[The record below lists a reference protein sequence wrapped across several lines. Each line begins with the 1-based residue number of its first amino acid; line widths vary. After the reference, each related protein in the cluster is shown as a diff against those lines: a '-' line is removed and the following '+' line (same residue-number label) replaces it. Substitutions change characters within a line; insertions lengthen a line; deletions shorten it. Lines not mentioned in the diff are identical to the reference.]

1 MQVKIQATITL
12 LMTRS
17 RERLTQFVCLCGL
30 TLASTSWAQLPPD
43 PRPVPAAWQT
53 LGLPNWPTASPQLSL
68 SFDEIMLPGKV
79 AIRLR
84 SNVQFTQ
91 KLVLFSYPPSAPD
104 KMAELANLS
113 LSPKTAPELS
123 LSINATTTQN
133 LVLLAQ
139 TPAGWL
145 MVERQLKVGKK
156 PQ

>member
-1 MQVKIQATITL
+1 MSVNTQHQTATPWA
-12 LMTRS
+12 RN
-17 RERLTQFVCLCGL
+17 RQRLAQIVCLFGL
-30 TLASTSWAQLPPD
+30 GLASAYAQPVPD
-43 PRPVPAAWQT
+43 TRPVPAAWSA
-53 LGLPNWPTASPQLSL
+53 LGVPNWPAASPQLGL
-68 SFDEIMLPGKV
+68 AFDEVVLPGKV

-91 KLVLFSYPPSAPD
+91 KLVLYTYPPGAPD
-104 KMAELANLS
+104 KMAELAS
-113 LSPKTAPELS
+113 FALSPKTAPELA

-145 MVERQLKVGKK
+145 MAERQLKVGKK